1 MPELT
6 IASYNIHW
14 GHLPRRRG
22 GGPFDVIASCRH
34 LDADVLVLQ
43 ESWAPD
49 DGLADHQRIADA
61 LDMVVACD
69 VSLARAI
76 VEPEPRVISPESASS
91 RRRASFAGEVGAGG
105 WHIAALSR
113 LPVSMSSVEPLPH
126 LWFDHSD
133 RAVLALEVDVGGS
146 PLQIRGTH
154 LPHLEYGA
162 HLSTRGLR
170 RTLPPVDAPAA
181 FIGDMNMWS
190 WTIDRMVPSGWRRVV
205 RGKTWPAH
213 RAHSQID
220 HLLVTP
226 SVAAVW
232 GEVGPDLGS
241 DHLPIR
247 ARLRWS

>member
-1 MPELT
+1 MPEIT

-14 GHLPRRRG
+14 CRG
-22 GGPFDVIASCRH
+22 EKRAGYPPFDVVDAAHR

-49 DGLADHQRIADA
+49 DGVSDHERIATA
-61 LDMVVACD
+61 LDMAVVCD
-69 VSLARAI
+69 VSLARAVI
-76 VEPEPRVISPESASS
+76 DPVPRVLGGATM
-91 RRRASFAGEVGAGG
+91 AGGDGG
-105 WHIAALSR
+105 WHLVALSR
-113 LPVSMSSVEPLPH
+113 VQVSRASVEPLPH
-126 LWFDHSD
+126 LWFDHAD
-133 RAVLALEVDVGGS
+133 RAVLSFTVVVDGS
-146 PLQIRGTH
+146 PLEVRGTH

-170 RTLPPVDAPAA
+170 RALPGIDGPAA
-181 FIGDMNMWS
+181 LIGDMNMWG
-190 WTIDRMVPSGWRRVV
+190 WTIDRMVPRGWRRVV

-213 RAHSQID
+213 RPHSQID

-226 SVAAVW
+226 SVAPVW

-247 ARLRWS
+247 ARIRWA

>member
-6 IASYNIHW
+6 IASYNVHW
-14 GHLPRRRG
+14 GQLPKRRG
-22 GGPFDVIASCRH
+22 GGPFDVVAACRR

-49 DGLADHQRIADA
+49 EGASVHARVAEGLG
-61 LDMVVACD
+61 MVVAAD
-69 VSLARAI
+69 VSLARAV
-76 VEPEPRVISPESASS
+76 VEPEPRVIAPERAGAA
-91 RRRASFAGEVGAGG
+91 RRRGESAGG

-113 LPVSMSSVEPLPH
+113 VPVLSSGIEWLPH

-133 RAVLALEVDVGGS
+133 RAVLALEVEVDGRALHV
-146 PLQIRGTH
+146 RGTH

-170 RTLPPVDAPAA
+170 RALPDAGRAAA
-181 FIGDMNMWS
+181 FIGDMNMWG
-190 WTIDRMVPSGWRRVV
+190 WTIDRMMPPGWRRVV
-205 RGKTWPAH
+205 RAKTWPSH
-213 RAHSQID
+213 RPQHQID
-220 HLLVTP
+220 HCLVTRR
-226 SVAAVW
+226 VEALW

-247 ARLRWS
+247 ARLRWD